1 MTDAAIL
8 AAWYDHKDAV
18 YRFAW
23 RMTGL
28 PSIAEDVLQEV
39 FLALIRAPD
48 RFDARRAPL
57 RAFLLAVARN
67 QVRKRWEKER
77 RWDTLNDYT
86 FEAVPMDLLA
96 SEVADLVGR
105 AVQSLPPLQ
114 RETLVLFQYE
124 GLSLE
129 EVARAVDA
137 EVGAVKSRLNRAREN
152 LRLMLAPLRG
162 GAYGAFK

>member
-8 AAWYDHKDAV
+8 AAWYGHKDTI

-23 RMTGL
+23 RMTGSA
-28 PSIAEDVLQEV
+28 SIAEDVLQEV
-39 FLALIRAPD
+39 FLALLRVPD
-48 RFDARRAPL
+48 RFDVRRAPL

-77 RWDTLNDYT
+77 RWDTLDDDM
-86 FEAVPMDLLA
+86 FEAAPMDLLA
-96 SEVADLVGR
+96 AEIADSVAR
-105 AVQSLPPLQ
+105 AVQSLPPRQ
-114 RETLVLFQYE
+114 RETLVLFEYE

-152 LRLMLAPLRG
+152 LRLILAPLR